1 MYNLYMRRRVSER
14 TSKQRKIRVSRR
26 ITKMKCQRV
35 TRKNSKLPPF
45 NAATCFGQVKKGKDG
60 MYMSSES
67 KNGVLIWKKV
77 NSSQR
82 K

>member
-1 MYNLYMRRRVSER
+1 
-14 TSKQRKIRVSRR
+14 
-26 ITKMKCQRV
+26 MKCQRV